1 MYRTLED
8 DILDYIIWFEGLDVM
23 LMLMLMPMLMMI
35 YIDIAAC
42 DWIGLVSVGQPPR
55 TEHNGNCT
63 IYFHILNLT
72 CASAPHNLI

>member
-8 DILDYIIWFEGLDVM
+8 DILDYIIRFEGLDV
-23 LMLMLMPMLMMI
+23 MLMPMLMMI
-35 YIDIAAC
+35 YINIAAC
-42 DWIGLVSVGQPPR
+42 DWIGLDSVGQPTR